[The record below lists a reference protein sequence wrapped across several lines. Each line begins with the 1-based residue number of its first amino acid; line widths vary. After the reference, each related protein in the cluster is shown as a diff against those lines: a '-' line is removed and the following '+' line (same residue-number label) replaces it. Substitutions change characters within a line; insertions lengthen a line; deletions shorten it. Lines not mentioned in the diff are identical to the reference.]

1 MERRSKAGLLLGLA
15 LAALAGAG
23 HLALRERP
31 APAAPAARP
40 ATRREATRP
49 TTTSAAAAAPDPPR
63 RERPAPAGAPGLGLP
78 ARPRAAPPSLRGTD
92 VDGAVIV
99 DERGDLVVGPEIL
112 ALFDYFLS
120 ATGEE
125 PAAAIRARIVAAI
138 RERAGGR
145 AADQAVALLDRYLGY
160 REAAGAAG
168 AAPEVDPAARLAVLR
183 ELRREHFGEADATRL
198 FGDEEREGE
207 AALDEARIAADP
219 ALSPEERDAQIAA
232 VEAALPEH
240 LRAAREAAMRPLAQQ
255 VEEQALRAAGASAEQ
270 IHAHRVAVV
279 GPEAADRLA
288 ELDRQRAAWQERLD
302 TFSEQRAAIAEE
314 TTDPQARRAAEEELL
329 AREFT
334 PEERL
339 RVRALLRRAR

>member
-1 MERRSKAGLLLGLA
+1 MERRRKACLLLGLA
-15 LAALAGAG
+15 VAALAGAG

-31 APAAPAARP
+31 APAAPAPRP
-40 ATRREATRP
+40 AARRDGSRP
-49 TTTSAAAAAPDPPR
+49 TTTLPPAAAAPEPPR
-63 RERPAPAGAPGLGLP
+63 RERPAGAGAPGV
-78 ARPRAAPPSLRGTD
+78 ADRPRAAPPSLRGTD

-99 DERGDLVVGPEIL
+99 DGRGDLVVGPEIL
-112 ALFDYFLS
+112 AFFDYFLS

-168 AAPEVDPAARLAVLR
+168 AAPEADPAARLAVLR
-183 ELRREHFGEADATRL
+183 ELRREHFGEADAARL

-207 AALDEARIAADP
+207 ATLDEARIAADP
-219 ALSPEERDAQIAA
+219 ALSPEERDAQIAE

-240 LRAAREAAMRPLAQQ
+240 LRAARDAAMRPLEQQ
-255 VEEQALRAAGASAEQ
+255 VEEQALRAAGASAEE

-302 TFSEQRAAIAEE
+302 TFSEQRAAIAEG
-314 TTDPQARRAAEEELL
+314 TADPEARRAAEEELL

-339 RVRALLRRAR
+339 RVRALLRRAQ